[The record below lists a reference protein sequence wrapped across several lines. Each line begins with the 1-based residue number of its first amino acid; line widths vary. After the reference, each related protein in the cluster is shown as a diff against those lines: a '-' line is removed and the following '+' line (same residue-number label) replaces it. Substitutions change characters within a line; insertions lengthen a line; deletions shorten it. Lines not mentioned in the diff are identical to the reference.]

1 MSTYYDENRDKL
13 LVNQRAYYQA
23 NKNKINEKSR
33 NSKIICECGSSI
45 TKGHEKR
52 HYETKKHQNF
62 LSNSYGNSSP
72 SLQRFAEPERIGVNN
87 TENSKESEN
96 LSR

>member
-1 MSTYYDENRDKL
+1 MSDKISKQLKYYN
-13 LVNQRAYYQA
+13 A
-23 NKNKINEKSR
+23 NKDKINEKNR

-62 LSNSYGNSSP
+62 LSNSYSNGNSSP
-72 SLQRFAEPERIGVNN
+72 SFQRFAEPENTGVNN
-87 TENSKESEN
+87 TENRFQGSTKS
-96 LSR
+96 